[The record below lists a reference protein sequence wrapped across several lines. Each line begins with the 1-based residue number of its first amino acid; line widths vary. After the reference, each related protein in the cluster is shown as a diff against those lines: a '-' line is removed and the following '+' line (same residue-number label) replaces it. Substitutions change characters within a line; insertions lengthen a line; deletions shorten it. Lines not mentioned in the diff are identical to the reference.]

1 MSLVCLLTGL
11 QNHILVPFRY
21 LRMSKERFDH
31 LFSLLEER
39 IKKQNTRLRKAVS
52 PRERLVITLR
62 YLATG
67 CSQQTLS
74 YAFRVGR
81 STISYIIKEVCEA
94 IYDLLAPIYMRPPS
108 TSEEWKLI
116 AEDFENLWNMPHV
129 IGAIDGKHIAIDC
142 PKNSGKQDYNYKGF
156 FSIYLLAICD
166 ARYNF
171 SVFYV
176 GQYGSNNDSGVL
188 LNSEMGQRFE
198 EGSIQVPLPERLEG
212 YRLGNLPYFL
222 VGDEIFPLK
231 DWLMRPYP
239 GKLDETQRVFNY
251 RLSRARRVIE
261 NTFGI
266 MVARWR
272 LFRGPIRASRENVV
286 RYVLAAMCLH
296 NYLRQTENAIYC
308 PTGFV
313 DSEDSNGRIKPGEWR
328 SIVDADARAGLQD
341 IPRVRGSRY
350 AGSAAEMRDALKE
363 YLNSADGCVPW
374 QLQHVQRTGK
384 N

>member
-1 MSLVCLLTGL
+1 
-11 QNHILVPFRY
+11 
-21 LRMSKERFDH
+21 MSKERFDH

-142 PKNSGKQDYNYKGF
+142 PKNSGTQDYNYKGF
-156 FSIYLLAICD
+156 FSNSLLAI
-166 ARYNF
+166 Y
-171 SVFYV
+171 
-176 GQYGSNNDSGVL
+176 
-188 LNSEMGQRFE
+188 
-198 EGSIQVPLPERLEG
+198 
-212 YRLGNLPYFL
+212 
-222 VGDEIFPLK
+222 
-231 DWLMRPYP
+231 
-239 GKLDETQRVFNY
+239 
-251 RLSRARRVIE
+251 
-261 NTFGI
+261 
-266 MVARWR
+266 
-272 LFRGPIRASRENVV
+272 
-286 RYVLAAMCLH
+286 
-296 NYLRQTENAIYC
+296 
-308 PTGFV
+308 
-313 DSEDSNGRIKPGEWR
+313 SEDSNGRIKPGEWR